1 MKNKNVVK
9 FGIPILLTLSI
20 SECGMISASN
30 AEETVVETT
39 QSLEMP
45 EKTLGV
51 LDIIVMSHQ
60 FKRLDVEIKEVAPW
74 LNPEN
79 KNKKIPDEELI
90 AILKEAGFS
99 GSSLRM
105 AWAIVQEE
113 STARIYAHNRNR
125 STGDN
130 SYGLFQINM
139 IDGIGPARLKS
150 YELSGNDDLFDPLT
164 NASVAFKIS
173 KGGSDWSAWTTYKK
187 AKTTVYDF
195 PG

>member
-1 MKNKNVVK
+1 M
-9 FGIPILLTLSI
+9 PILLTLSI

-30 AEETVVETT
+30 AEETIVKTT

-74 LNPEN
+74 LKPEN
-79 KNKKIPDEELI
+79 KNKKISDTELI
-90 AILKEAGFS
+90 TILKEAGFS
-99 GSSLRM
+99 GSGLRM

-113 STARIYAHNRNR
+113 STSRVYAHNRNR

-139 IDGIGPARLKS
+139 IDGIGPARLKE
-150 YELSGNDDLFDPLT
+150 YGLSSNDDLFDPST

-173 KGGSDWSAWTTYKK
+173 KGGTDWSAWTTQKS
-187 AKTTVYDF
+187 ARSITSQF